1 MASYLSNVC
10 VAGVIGEPLLDS
22 LDYFDD
28 FGEGFHDFVPDE
40 EDVKIT
46 VKVEPGKEGSEVLQ
60 SIKTEYPEVNIK
72 LEPFDDLEMFK
83 QEEEEA
89 DSEEDQMLS
98 FRRRPVRKRKKLKV
112 SRC

>member
-1 MASYLSNVC
+1 M
-10 VAGVIGEPLLDS
+10 IGEPLLDS

-83 QEEEEA
+83 QEEA

-98 FRRRPVRKRKKLKV
+98 SRRRRPVRKRKKLKV
-112 SRC
+112 SCC

>member
-1 MASYLSNVC
+1 MNIC
-10 VAGVIGEPLLDS
+10 IAGVIGEPLLDS

-83 QEEEEA
+83 EEKEEA
-89 DSEEDQMLS
+89 AYSEEDEMLS
-98 FRRRPVRKRKKLKV
+98 SRRRPVRKRKKLKV
-112 SRC
+112 SCC